1 MSYRPLFLGD
11 RRHGEVVEGHAET
24 NEGSGS
30 ALLTSALLSRPT
42 GRRASYDR
50 LRTSKPSSSYASN
63 PTADA
68 SSFFN
73 FFSSRAGAPSDFDD
87 DDEESEYGQ
96 PDAEYV
102 FGNVFED
109 MLRPEVN
116 IIFILLPFSYLG
128 GN

>member
-1 MSYRPLFLGD
+1 LVGAVG
-11 RRHGEVVEGHAET
+11 RHRQQSEPEK
-24 NEGSGS
+24 GS
-30 ALLTSALLSRPT
+30 ALVSDFLTDPLSLTT

-73 FFSSRAGAPSDFDD
+73 FFSSRAGAPADFDD
-87 DDEESEYGQ
+87 AEEESEYGQ

-109 MLRPEVN
+109 MLRPEVGHL
-116 IIFILLPFSYLG
+116 FFVALSRRG
-128 GN
+128 GEVCFGGR